1 VFILFCL
8 SISLSYLA
16 FAYHSRYYFDQM
28 TLNFLSHFMFFYLFL
43 IFPSVFVLLSILF
56 LFFSLILSLNF
67 RHFLSDAQL
76 ATIDPVSAPASNK
89 NNYWKEEDRRRRQ
102 KVKRMN
108 KEVTKETIFLSF
120 SLTYGAAKNYLL
132 KK

>member
-1 VFILFCL
+1 
-8 SISLSYLA
+8 
-16 FAYHSRYYFDQM
+16 
-28 TLNFLSHFMFFYLFL
+28 
-43 IFPSVFVLLSILF
+43 
-56 LFFSLILSLNF
+56 
-67 RHFLSDAQL
+67 LSDAQL

-89 NNYWKEEDRRRRQ
+89 NNDYKKKEEDRRRRQ
-102 KVKRMN
+102 KVKRTN